1 MDSPNFQRNAHLFLT
16 HGIFL
21 MRFTVRSRA
30 WGALT
35 AVLVTLVASTIFA
48 HQAAEPRAA
57 ESKTAML
64 VCKMIEQGHISH
76 VKINDEISVKLFN
89 RYLDLLDPRKLYFTQ
104 SDVDTL
110 GVDRARLGEKMKAGN
125 VDFAYRAFDLFLQRV
140 KERNAAASQ
149 LVDGKYDFTTDEGM
163 VIDAEKLPWAKTEDE
178 LHERWRKQ
186 VKYDLLALKLEDTAD
201 AEAKSRLKKRYRL
214 NIENWEQMEDG
225 EKLELYL
232 SALTHCLDPHSSYM
246 SPQTRDEFRIS
257 MELRLQGIGA
267 ALRQEDGFTVVQKIV
282 PGGAAEK
289 DGRLKVGDKIIGVDS
304 KGDGPIQS
312 VVEMKL
318 TKVVHLIRGPEGTKV
333 RLQIKTAEHIDPKN
347 PAKNRKSTV
356 NVYALTRQTVE
367 LTGQE
372 VKGEI
377 IETSQRLKSQRN
389 VRVGVLNIPSFY
401 RDFNGASNGE
411 QDFKSTARD
420 VQKVLDKFKASGGVD
435 LLVVDLRNNGGGAL
449 SEAIEVSG
457 LFIEQGPV
465 VQVKQPGDEKEI
477 HKDANPN
484 ISYDGP
490 MVVLTNR
497 LSASASEIFAGVIKD
512 YRRGIIIGDSSTH
525 GKGTVQNVIN
535 VGQTGLLSAFAPED
549 LGALKLTISQFY
561 RVNGD
566 STQNLGV
573 PSDVVLPSLLDHMDL
588 GESSLDNALK
598 FDHIEPADYT
608 PWHRVNPG
616 MVTFLQEQSAK
627 RVEAAPDFQ
636 KINKEIATF
645 LVRKNRK
652 QVSLNYETRKK
663 ERMQD
668 KIEEKK
674 AEEVTSEEQP
684 DGPIFP
690 TTAYNDEILRIGT
703 DYVQLVRVM
712 TTAGN

>member
-1 MDSPNFQRNAHLFLT
+1 MGYFSMP
-16 HGIFL
+16 
-21 MRFTVRSRA
+21 VRSRA
-30 WGALT
+30 GSTLT
-35 AVLVTLVASTIFA
+35 AVMVTLVASTIFA

-64 VCKMIEQGHISH
+64 VSKMIEQSHISH
-76 VKINDEISVKLFN
+76 LKINEEISVKLFN
-89 RYLDLLDPRKLYFTQ
+89 RYLELLDPRKLYFSQ
-104 SDVDTL
+104 ADVEAL
-110 GVDRARLGEKMKAGN
+110 GQDRAKLGEKMKAGN

-140 KERNAAASQ
+140 KDRNALATQ
-149 LVDGKYDFTTDEGM
+149 LVDAKHDFTVDEGM

-186 VKYDLLALKLEDTAD
+186 VKYDLLALKLEDTPD
-201 AEAKSRLKKRYRL
+201 AEAKARLKKRYRL

-225 EKLELYL
+225 EKLEIYL

-420 VQKVLDKFKASGGVD
+420 VQKVLDKFKAKGGVD

-465 VQVKQPGDEKEI
+465 VQVKQPGDDKEI

-484 ISYDGP
+484 I
-490 MVVLTNR
+490 
-497 LSASASEIFAGVIKD
+497 
-512 YRRGIIIGDSSTH
+512 
-525 GKGTVQNVIN
+525 
-535 VGQTGLLSAFAPED
+535 
-549 LGALKLTISQFY
+549 
-561 RVNGD
+561 
-566 STQNLGV
+566 
-573 PSDVVLPSLLDHMDL
+573 
-588 GESSLDNALK
+588 
-598 FDHIEPADYT
+598 
-608 PWHRVNPG
+608 
-616 MVTFLQEQSAK
+616 
-627 RVEAAPDFQ
+627 
-636 KINKEIATF
+636 
-645 LVRKNRK
+645 
-652 QVSLNYETRKK
+652 
-663 ERMQD
+663 
-668 KIEEKK
+668 
-674 AEEVTSEEQP
+674 
-684 DGPIFP
+684 
-690 TTAYNDEILRIGT
+690 
-703 DYVQLVRVM
+703 
-712 TTAGN
+712 

>member
-1 MDSPNFQRNAHLFLT
+1 
-16 HGIFL
+16 
-21 MRFTVRSRA
+21 MRFSVRSRA
-30 WGALT
+30 WCTLT
-35 AVLVTLVASTIFA
+35 AVMVTLVASTIFA

-89 RYLDLLDPRKLYFTQ
+89 RYLDLLDPRKLYFLQ

-110 GVDRARLGEKMKAGN
+110 GIDRAKLGEKMKAGN

-140 KERNAAASQ
+140 KERNGLASE
-149 LVDGKYDFTTDEGM
+149 LVDAKYDFTKDEGM
-163 VIDAEKLPWAKTEDE
+163 VIDAEKLPWAKTEQE
-178 LHERWRKQ
+178 LRERWRKQ
-186 VKYDLLALKLEDTAD
+186 VKYDLLSLKLEDTPE
-201 AEAKSRLKKRYRL
+201 AEAKARLKKRYRL

-267 ALRQEDGFTVVQKIV
+267 ALKQEDGFTTVQKIV

-333 RLQIKTAEHIDPKN
+333 RLQVKTAEHIDPKN
-347 PAKNRKSTV
+347 PAKNRKSQV
-356 NVYALTRQTVE
+356 NVYTLTRQTIE

-372 VKGEI
+372 VRGEI
-377 IETSQRLKSQRN
+377 IETASRLKSQRN
-389 VRVGVLNIPSFY
+389 LRVGVLKIPSFY

-420 VQKVLDKFKASGGVD
+420 VEKVLKKFKDKGGID
-435 LLVVDLRNNGGGAL
+435 LLVVDLRDNGGGAL

-465 VQVKQPGDEKEI
+465 VQVKQPNEEKEI
-477 HKDANPN
+477 HKDNNPN

-490 MVVLTNR
+490 MVVVTNR

-512 YRRGIIIGDSSTH
+512 YRRGIIVGDSSTH
-525 GKGTVQNVIN
+525 GKGTVQNVMN

-566 STQNLGV
+566 STQFLGV
-573 PSDVVLPSLLDHMDL
+573 ASDVVLPSLLDHMDL

-598 FDHIEPADYT
+598 PDHIEPAEYT

-616 MVTFLQEQSAK
+616 MVSFLQEQSAK
-627 RVEAAPDFQ
+627 RVDASHDFQ

-645 LVRKNRK
+645 LQRKNRK
-652 QVSLNYETRKK
+652 QISLNYETRKK
-663 ERMQD
+663 ERIQD

-674 AEEVTSEEQP
+674 AEEIASEDQP

-690 TTAYNDEILRIGT
+690 STAYNNEILRIAT
-703 DYVQLVRVM
+703 DYVQLVRV
-712 TTAGN
+712 TATAGN

>member
-1 MDSPNFQRNAHLFLT
+1 
-16 HGIFL
+16 
-21 MRFTVRSRA
+21 MRFLVRSRA
-30 WGALT
+30 GSTLT
-35 AVLVTLVASTIFA
+35 AVMVTLVASTIFA

-64 VCKMIEQGHISH
+64 VTKMIEQSHISH
-76 VKINDEISVKLFN
+76 VKINEEISVKLFN
-89 RYLDLLDPRKLYFTQ
+89 RYLELLDPRKLYFSQ
-104 SDVDTL
+104 ADVDAL
-110 GVDRARLGEKMKAGN
+110 GQDRARLGEKMKAGN

-140 KERNAAASQ
+140 KERNALAET
-149 LVDGKYDFTTDEGM
+149 LVDVKQDFTQDEGM
-163 VIDAEKLPWAKTEDE
+163 VIDAEKLPWAKTDED
-178 LHERWRKQ
+178 LRERWRKQ
-186 VKYDLLALKLEDTAD
+186 VKYDLLSLKLEDTPDAD
-201 AEAKSRLKKRYRL
+201 AKARLKKRYHL
-214 NIENWEQMEDG
+214 NVENWEQMEDG
-225 EKLELYL
+225 EKIEIYL

-267 ALRQEDGFTVVQKIV
+267 ALQQEDGYTIVKKIV

-289 DGRLKVGDKIIGVDS
+289 DGRLKSGDKIIGVDS

-318 TKVVHLIRGPEGTKV
+318 TKVVRLIRGPEGTKV
-333 RLQIKTAEHIDPKN
+333 RLEVKTPEHIDLKDPT
-347 PAKNRKSTV
+347 KNRKSQV
-356 NVYALTRQTVE
+356 NILALTRQTVE

-377 IETSQRLKSQRN
+377 IPTGARLKGGRDL
-389 VRVGVLNIPSFY
+389 RIGVLNIPSFY

-411 QDFKSTARD
+411 ANFKSTAKD
-420 VQKVLDKFKASGGVD
+420 VEKVLESFKSKGGID

-449 SEAIEVSG
+449 SEAIDVSG
-457 LFIEQGPV
+457 LFIESGPV
-465 VQVKQPGDEKEI
+465 VQVKEPGGDKDI
-477 HKDANPN
+477 HKDGNPS
-484 ISYDGP
+484 IAYDGP
-490 MVVLTNR
+490 MVVVTNR

-525 GKGTVQNVIN
+525 GKGTVQNVMN

-573 PSDVVLPSLLDHMDL
+573 VSDVVLPSLLDHMDL

-598 FDHIEPADYT
+598 FDHIDPAEYT
-608 PWHRVNPG
+608 PWRLVNPN
-616 MVTFLQEQSAK
+616 MLTFLQDQSAK
-627 RVEAAPDFQ
+627 RVDNSKDFQ
-636 KINKEIATF
+636 KVNKEIATF
-645 LVRKNRK
+645 LQRKNRK
-652 QVSLNYETRKK
+652 QISLNYETRKK
-663 ERMQD
+663 ERIQD

-674 AEEVTSEEQP
+674 AEEVTSDEQP

-690 TTAYNDEILRIGT
+690 VSAYNDEVLRIGL
-703 DYVQLVRVM
+703 DYLQFVRGM
-712 TTAGN
+712 ATANNK

>member
-1 MDSPNFQRNAHLFLT
+1 
-16 HGIFL
+16 
-21 MRFTVRSRA
+21 MRFTARSRA
-30 WGALT
+30 GSTLI
-35 AVLVTLVASTIFA
+35 AVMVTLVASTIFA

-64 VCKMIEQGHISH
+64 VCKMIEQSHISH

-104 SDVDTL
+104 ADVDSL
-110 GVDRARLGEKMKAGN
+110 GRDRAALGEKMKRGN
-125 VDFAYRAFDLFLQRV
+125 VDFAYNTFDLFLQRV
-140 KERNAAASQ
+140 KERNALATT
-149 LVDGKYDFTTDEGM
+149 LVDAKHDFTVDEGM
-163 VIDAEKLPWAKTEDE
+163 VIDAEKLPWAKSNED
-178 LHERWRKQ
+178 LKERWQKQ
-186 VKYDLLALKLEDTAD
+186 VKYDLLSLKLEDTPD
-201 AEAKSRLKKRYRL
+201 AEAKERLKKRYHL
-214 NIENWEQMEDG
+214 NVENWEQMEDG

-257 MELRLQGIGA
+257 MELRLEGIGA
-267 ALRQEDGFTVVQKIV
+267 ALRQEDGYTVVQKVV

-289 DGRLKVGDKIIGVDS
+289 DGRLKAGDKIIGVDS
-304 KGDGPIQS
+304 KGDGPLQS

-318 TKVVHLIRGPEGTKV
+318 SKVVRFIRGPRGTKV
-333 RLQIKTAEHIDPKN
+333 RLQVKTAEHIDPKD
-347 PAKNRKSTV
+347 PSKNRKSVV
-356 NVYALTRQTVE
+356 NVYTLTRQTIE

-372 VKGEI
+372 VKGEV
-377 IETSQRLKSQRN
+377 IETGARLKSGRN
-389 VRVGVLNIPSFY
+389 LRVGVLNIPSFY

-411 QDFKSTARD
+411 EDFKSTAKD
-420 VQKVLDKFKASGGVD
+420 CQKVLDRFRSKGGVD

-449 SEAIEVSG
+449 SEAIDVSG
-457 LFIEQGPV
+457 LFIESGPV
-465 VQVKQPGDEKEI
+465 VQVKSPGDEKEI
-477 HKDANPN
+477 HKDTNPS
-484 ISYDGP
+484 IAYGGP

-497 LSASASEIFAGVIKD
+497 LAASASEIFAGVIKD

-525 GKGTVQNVIN
+525 GKGTVQNVMN
-535 VGQTGLLSAFAPED
+535 VGQTGLLSVLAPED

-608 PWHRVNPG
+608 PWHLVNPN
-616 MVTFLQEQSAK
+616 MLSILQAQSAK
-627 RVEAAPDFQ
+627 RIEKAPEFQ
-636 KINKEIATF
+636 KVNKEIATF
-645 LVRKNRK
+645 LQRKNRK
-652 QVSLNYETRKK
+652 MISLNYEMRKK
-663 ERMQD
+663 ERIQD

-674 AEEVTSEEQP
+674 AEEVTSDEQP
-684 DGPIFP
+684 EGPIFP
-690 TTAYNDEILRIGT
+690 VSYYNDEVLRIGL
-703 DYVQLVRVM
+703 DYLQFVQGM
-712 TTAGN
+712 TTAKTGN